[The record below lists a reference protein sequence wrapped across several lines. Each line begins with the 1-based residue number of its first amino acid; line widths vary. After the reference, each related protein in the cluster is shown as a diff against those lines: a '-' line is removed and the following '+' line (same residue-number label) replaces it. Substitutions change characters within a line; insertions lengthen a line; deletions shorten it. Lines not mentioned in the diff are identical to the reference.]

1 MSCSD
6 LLSRV
11 ERYHP
16 DFLKRFGRSLSIK
29 RGARLFEAGAEIGH
43 VYLLKSGLISLF
55 APLSGGGCVD
65 AALVGRGALIGAG
78 SLFGIGIRVNSML
91 ARTASSA
98 WALPAADFAAVAH
111 EDAVIYRLASLQEQ
125 LLLVQAQ
132 QTAACNALHNVRER
146 LCRRLLRA
154 SDLISGNM
162 LRIGQQELAQMLG
175 VQRTSISI
183 AANQLQK
190 MGLIRHRYGQVQ
202 IIDRPGLLRNSCEC
216 YEAVR
221 SLERKLMDHASEPDI
236 TTTVPTGSAPI
247 VP

>member
-29 RGARLFEAGAEIGH
+29 RGARMFEAGAEIGH
-43 VYLLKSGLISLF
+43 VYLLKSGLVSLF

-65 AALVGRGALIGAG
+65 AAIVGRGALIGGG
-78 SLFGIGIRVNSML
+78 SLFGIRVRVSSML
-91 ARTASSA
+91 AQTASSA

-111 EDAVIYRLASLQEQ
+111 EDDAVFRLACLQEQ
-125 LLLVQAQ
+125 LLFVQAQ
-132 QTAACNALHNVRER
+132 QTAACNAVHSVRER
-146 LCRRLLRA
+146 LCRRLLCA

-183 AANQLQK
+183 AANQMQK
-190 MGLIRHRYGQVQ
+190 MGLIRHRYGQIE
-202 IIDRPGLLRNSCEC
+202 IINRPGLLRNSCEC
-216 YEAVR
+216 YEAI
-221 SLERKLMDHASEPDI
+221 SNIKRKLMDHNPKSDAVAAESA
-236 TTTVPTGSAPI
+236 GSPPIAP
-247 VP
+247 